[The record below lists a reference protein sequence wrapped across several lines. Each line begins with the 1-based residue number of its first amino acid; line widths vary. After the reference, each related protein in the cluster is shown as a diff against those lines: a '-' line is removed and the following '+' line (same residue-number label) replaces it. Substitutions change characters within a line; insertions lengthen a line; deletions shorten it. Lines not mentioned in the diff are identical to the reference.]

1 MNWIECIILFAVA
14 LGVTIALTPLA
25 RRLAIALDAIDYPS
39 ARRVNM
45 QPIPRMGGVAIF
57 GGMVAALAL
66 ALVGAHFWGWTTPL
80 QGGLGNKV
88 NWIGVAV
95 GILIVAACV
104 VAFSGLLFS
113 SIHNFISDGYFEFGW
128 LSYPLTVFYLVAFA
142 NIINLIDG
150 LDGLAAGITAITA
163 ATIGILAV
171 LTWRPGAALASFVIV
186 GACIGFLKSNIHPA
200 SIFMGDSGA
209 LLLGFALGIVS
220 LMAVARSAFFVS
232 LLVPII
238 AAGVPILDTA
248 IAIIRRKRAHQPID
262 SADRGH
268 IHHRLLQAGY
278 SQKATVYI
286 MWGWTALLSAG
297 AIVVSAIDGPPRY
310 VVFVILAVVTGFIVF
325 KLKLLQPVLLHHYNP
340 RSKTRRGTTADQD
353 SSERSAA
360 HTNARNDLADGRNG
374 ATHDS
379 GARRGGA
386 DHPHQSGHA
395 RRSTNQQVHKR

>member
-95 GILIVAACV
+95 GILIMFGVGIVDDIYNLKPKAKLLGQIVAACV

-200 SIFMGDSGA
+200 SIFMGILARCSWA
-209 LLLGFALGIVS
+209 SRSASSLLWQLLVQRSSFPCWFPSSQLVCLFWTQPSPSFVANARINRSTRLIAGTFTIVS
-220 LMAVARSAFFVS
+220 CRRVTRRRQPSTSCGAGPLCFRRARS
-232 LLVPII
+232 
-238 AAGVPILDTA
+238 
-248 IAIIRRKRAHQPID
+248 
-262 SADRGH
+262 
-268 IHHRLLQAGY
+268 
-278 SQKATVYI
+278 
-286 MWGWTALLSAG
+286 W
-297 AIVVSAIDGPPRY
+297 
-310 VVFVILAVVTGFIVF
+310 
-325 KLKLLQPVLLHHYNP
+325 
-340 RSKTRRGTTADQD
+340 
-353 SSERSAA
+353 
-360 HTNARNDLADGRNG
+360 
-374 ATHDS
+374 
-379 GARRGGA
+379 
-386 DHPHQSGHA
+386 
-395 RRSTNQQVHKR
+395 

>member
-1 MNWIECIILFAVA
+1 
-14 LGVTIALTPLA
+14 
-25 RRLAIALDAIDYPS
+25 
-39 ARRVNM
+39 
-45 QPIPRMGGVAIF
+45 
-57 GGMVAALAL
+57 
-66 ALVGAHFWGWTTPL
+66 
-80 QGGLGNKV
+80 
-88 NWIGVAV
+88 
-95 GILIVAACV
+95 
-104 VAFSGLLFS
+104 
-113 SIHNFISDGYFEFGW
+113 
-128 LSYPLTVFYLVAFA
+128 
-142 NIINLIDG
+142 
-150 LDGLAAGITAITA
+150 
-163 ATIGILAV
+163 
-171 LTWRPGAALASFVIV
+171 
-186 GACIGFLKSNIHPA
+186 
-200 SIFMGDSGA
+200 MGDSGA

-353 SSERSAA
+353 SP
-360 HTNARNDLADGRNG
+360 NARRLTRTR
-374 ATHDS
+374 ATILLTVATALHTIVEHVVE
-379 GARRGGA
+379 AQITR
-386 DHPHQSGHA
+386 
-395 RRSTNQQVHKR
+395 TNQATRGAARTNRCTSASKVESAHG